1 MKLNQKTYK
10 ESKGIT
16 LVALV
21 ITIIILL
28 ILAGISI
35 AQLTGN
41 GLFENAKLAKEKSK
55 NAQQKETE
63 TLDNYYNKIYE
74 IEGNRDLNNNILKLE
89 TTTPST
95 INVWAK
101 VSDYPDGLDLS
112 NTILKTYS
120 MRMSDIC
127 NEFVSTFLM
136 IETRIDGIYMFVSNS
151 SRISKPITL
160 YLEKI

>member
-1 MKLNQKTYK
+1 MNKMIKLYK
-10 ESKGIT
+10 FIG
-16 LVALV
+16 
-21 ITIIILL
+21 
-28 ILAGISI
+28 
-35 AQLTGN
+35 
-41 GLFENAKLAKEKSK
+41 
-55 NAQQKETE
+55 
-63 TLDNYYNKIYE
+63 
-74 IEGNRDLNNNILKLE
+74 DLNNNILKLE

-120 MRMSDIC
+120 MRMSDTC